1 MAPTGID
8 TFKDEPDSPTS
19 TPSAENSQ
27 LPSRLDRDRKKGR
40 KGTQG
45 KAGMSRRKKIVII
58 IASVVGA
65 LLIAGGAYAY
75 FFIHQANKNLAL
87 NDPQLPSVLKP
98 ADESKPYYVL
108 VVGSDT
114 RVAGQN
120 ARSDTI
126 MLCRMD
132 PQKKQVSILSIP
144 RDTKVEL
151 PGHGTQKI
159 NAAMAYGGPS
169 GAVTAVSD
177 FAGVPIA
184 HYVELDFDGF
194 KSIVDSLGGVTL
206 DVPVKAYYQGVSVP
220 AGKQTL
226 NGIQALT
233 FVRDR
238 HTYGLGDFQ
247 RAANQRTFLK
257 ALAKQVL
264 KAPPT
269 QIPGLLQSISKCV
282 RSDLNSTQ
290 MVSLAMNFRSMNADT
305 DIYSGQVPSKTAKI
319 GKVSYV
325 LTVEDQWADVR
336 TKFTTGVVPFVTK
349 ENQPAVKQ

>member
-1 MAPTGID
+1 MP
-8 TFKDEPDSPTS
+8 E
-19 TPSAENSQ
+19 
-27 LPSRLDRDRKKGR
+27 RLRRDRRQGR
-40 KGTQG
+40 KGTHG
-45 KAGMSRRKKIVII
+45 KNGMTRRKKVII
-58 IASVVGA
+58 IVASVLGA
-65 LLIAGGAYAY
+65 LLIAGGAYAWY
-75 FFIHQANKNLAL
+75 FIHQANKNLAV
-87 NDPQLPSVLKP
+87 NDPKLNSVLKP

-132 PQKKQVSILSIP
+132 PQQKRVSILSIP
-144 RDTKVEL
+144 RDTRVEI
-151 PGHGTQKI
+151 PGHGMQKI
-159 NAAMAYGGPS
+159 NAAMAYDGPS
-169 GAVTAVSD
+169 GAVTAVSS
-177 FAGVPIA
+177 FVGVPIA

-206 DVPVKAYYQGVSVP
+206 DVPVPAYYQGVSVP

-247 RAANQRTFLK
+247 RAANQRTFLR

-269 QIPGLLQSISKCV
+269 QIPGLLQNMSTCV

-290 MVSLAMNFRSMNADT
+290 MVSMAMTFRTMNADT
-305 DIYSGQVPSKTAKI
+305 DIYSGQVPSKTAMI
-319 GKVSYV
+319 GKGSYV
-325 LTVEDQWADVR
+325 LPIDDQWADVR